1 VAILYIGW
9 TSRLWGLAAN
19 TEIYLNALIAPA
31 MLLVMRDIVAP
42 DRRGHLMR
50 VAVGA
55 LLFGVALQIK
65 HVTVAETTLFMG
77 ALAIVSLHRGD
88 ALRTGALALGCIA
101 LPTLVVFA
109 YFLAHGLAGEYVRA
123 VIGANL
129 VYAANRPPLGDILSA
144 FPRSVVLPLVIAGAG
159 IVAIAFRPDRL
170 RLLLAAWAIA
180 AAIDVALPGQFWP
193 HYFLLMA
200 PPAALLA
207 GILVAQARVRWSGLR
222 AAVPV
227 AVAVLLTNPIGI
239 VSDALKIHALGEAD
253 TPRAV
258 AERISAQLGPEDS
271 IFVFNYQPVVY
282 FLSDANLPTRH
293 VFPADWS
300 RRFLAVTDLDPLRE
314 LESVFAKHP
323 KYVVFVEPDWL
334 QIGEDSFASLHQH
347 LAAYTKAFEA
357 IDRQLLPE
365 PVPVQVYRRNEAT
378 PEG

>member
-1 VAILYIGW
+1 
-9 TSRLWGLAAN
+9 
-19 TEIYLNALIAPA
+19 
-31 MLLVMRDIVAP
+31 
-42 DRRGHLMR
+42 
-50 VAVGA
+50 
-55 LLFGVALQIK
+55 
-65 HVTVAETTLFMG
+65 MG

-88 ALRTGALALGCIA
+88 ALRTGALALGCLA

-144 FPRSVVLPLVIAGAG
+144 FPRSVVLPLVIAGTG
-159 IVAIAFRPDRL
+159 IVAIVFRPDRL

-193 HYFLLMA
+193 HYFLLTA

-222 AAVPV
+222 VAVPV
-227 AVAVLLTNPIGI
+227 AVAVLLTNPFGI
-239 VSDALKIHALGEAD
+239 VRDGLKIHALGEAD

-258 AERISAQLGPEDS
+258 AERIGAQLGPEDS

-300 RRFLAVTDLDPLRE
+300 RRFLAVTDLDPVRE

-334 QIGEDSFASLHQH
+334 RMGEDSFASLRHH

-365 PVPVQVYRRNEAT
+365 PVPVQVYRRNDAT